1 VTDDD
6 EVQRFNALYS
16 AHSRQVYGYA
26 VSRGLSQNA
35 DEIVSE
41 TFLAAWCRVGELPE
55 YPLPWLL
62 GVARNLIRNDKRRFA
77 RQMTAEERLRS
88 WTAADDVM
96 GADPAEVVTDRDGV
110 LAALSQLPDGD
121 REVLTLMSWHGFSRA
136 EAAEVMGCSS
146 VTFAVKLHRARRR
159 LEQALG
165 NVEEPRAHRNI
176 HPLRT
181 FAKDAAP

>member
-1 VTDDD
+1 VTGDD

-16 AHSRQVYGYA
+16 AHNRQVYGYA

-41 TFLAAWCRVGELPE
+41 TFLAAWCQVDKLPE

-88 WTAADDVM
+88 WTAADNVM
-96 GADPAEVVTDRDGV
+96 GADPADVVTDRDGV
-110 LAALSQLPDGD
+110 LAALSQLAEGD
-121 REVLTLMSWHGFSRA
+121 REVLTLMSWHGLTKA

-165 NVEEPRAHRNI
+165 SVEEPLVQRKI
-176 HPLRT
+176 YPVKT
-181 FAKDAAP
+181 FVKDAAP